1 MDINAEKH
9 VSSFRQRLFT
19 KRDADYSRTTLT
31 LLLQENM
38 KRNKMNMDLSQD
50 ALQENIRESILNI
63 FS

>member
-19 KRDADYSRTTLT
+19 VRDADYLLTTLK
-31 LLLQENM
+31 LFLQENT